1 MFRIRKA
8 YSESVDIIT
17 KTYKSTIKI
26 LEEQVTLAGETNT
39 ILKNENKTL
48 RDSNELLQQT
58 VDLLKE
64 VERTPEANTEVCSG
78 CVQYEEEIAQ
88 LKTEIMEQGK
98 TIERLEGEKAKL
110 QDVVEKLNEESKK
123 SPAHISSEQLAEL
136 KRLKRNE
143 YQRKWLAK
151 RKKNATENIH
161 QL

>member
-8 YSESVDIIT
+8 YDETIDVIT
-17 KTYKSTIKI
+17 KTYKRTISI
-26 LEEQVTLAGETNT
+26 LEEQVSLAGETNT

-64 VERTPEANTEVCSG
+64 VERTPEVNTE
-78 CVQYEEEIAQ
+78 YEDEIAQ

-143 YQRKWLAK
+143 YQRKWLARQ
-151 RKKNATENIH
+151 RKKNATENVH

>member
-8 YSESVDIIT
+8 YDETIDVII
-17 KTYKSTIKI
+17 KTYKRTISI
-26 LEEQVTLAGETNT
+26 LEEQVSLAGETNT

-64 VERTPEANTEVCSG
+64 VERTPEVNTE
-78 CVQYEEEIAQ
+78 YEDEIAQ

-98 TIERLEGEKAKL
+98 TIEKLEDEKGKL
-110 QDVVEKLNEESKK
+110 QDVIEKLNEESKK

-143 YQRKWLAK
+143 YQRKWLARQ

>member
-8 YSESVDIIT
+8 YDETIDIIT
-17 KTYKSTIKI
+17 KTYKRTISI
-26 LEEQVTLAGETNT
+26 LDEQVKLAGETNT

-64 VERTPEANTEVCSG
+64 VERTPEVNTD
-78 CVQYEEEIAQ
+78 YEDEITQ

-151 RKKNATENIH
+151 QRKKNATENIH

>member
-8 YSESVDIIT
+8 YDESVDVIT
-17 KTYKSTIKI
+17 KAYKNTIKI
-26 LEEQVTLAGETNT
+26 LEEQVTLAGQTNT

-64 VERTPEANTEVCSG
+64 VERTPEVNTE
-78 CVQYEEEIAQ
+78 YEDEIAQ

-98 TIERLEGEKAKL
+98 TIERLEDEKAKL

-143 YQRKWLAK
+143 YQRKWLARQ

>member
-8 YSESVDIIT
+8 YEESVDIIT
-17 KTYKSTIKI
+17 KTYKRTIGI
-26 LEEQVTLAGETNT
+26 LEEQVKLAGETNT

-64 VERTPEANTEVCSG
+64 VERTPEVNTD
-78 CVQYEEEIAQ
+78 YEDEIAA

-98 TIERLEGEKAKL
+98 TIEKLEGEKAKL
-110 QDVVEKLNEESKK
+110 QDVIEKLNEESKK
-123 SPAHISSEQLAEL
+123 SPAHISNEQLAEL

-151 RKKNATENIH
+151 QRKKNATENIH